1 MPILMKNLFVNLL
14 KSHSGVFFA
23 PWVLLFVLTGII
35 PAISF
40 SQSTSSPKKQS
51 HSHQHGKGSLELTL
65 EKNTLNGTLELPLEA
80 LLGFEHAPKTSAE
93 KLALSTLEKNLA
105 SLHLWFTVSKNA
117 NCTESKTSF
126 ERQTNSQHSDLL
138 YTFSFICEKP
148 EALQELHLL
157 FLKEYKRVQE
167 IQVFYVNQAGQRSI
181 VVKRNS
187 PILRF

>member
-1 MPILMKNLFVNLL
+1 MKNLFVNLL

-40 SQSTSSPKKQS
+40 SQSTSSLKKQS

-93 KLALSTLEKNLA
+93 KLAISTLEKNLA